1 MLTPEQL
8 ATRLREAR
16 ERAGL
21 TQEEV
26 ARSLGLPR
34 SAIAL
39 METGKRKVSGLELAR
54 LAYLY
59 GRSPAE
65 FLAPEFAIDGVSVL
79 LRALPEAD
87 DDEGTRDAI
96 RKGIAIARE
105 IANLEHLLEVERAT
119 AAFPRYPAVPLR
131 GRWEAVDQG
140 KRLAH
145 QERQRLELGSAPLD
159 NLGDLMENQG
169 ITVLELELPNHL
181 SGFTVH
187 LNESVVCGVNV
198 THVAERQ
205 RFSLAHEY
213 CHVLVDHDRPGIISR
228 QDEKDELSEVRANA
242 FAAAFLMPEDGIRD
256 YLSRLNKGLPSRPR
270 EAVVPLEGDV
280 QFVEGRLGP
289 EATKIGL
296 WHVCLLAGYFRV
308 SRLAMIWQLFN
319 LKLITERERSRLLAA
334 DQDGSGRTLSR
345 MLGIDAEV
353 QCEGAAEAGE
363 GQVVRPTRLRL
374 ARRRLLHLAL
384 EAVQHEVISRRKFQ
398 ELVRLGD
405 FDPDELGATLE
416 RIEAPTEPSGSESE
430 G

>member
-1 MLTPEQL
+1 MLHNIYSSQEDRHVDAGT
-8 ATRLREAR
+8 TRHPPQEAR

-26 ARSLGLPR
+26 ARSLGLRARLSR
-34 SAIAL
+34 SWRREAQSIRAG
-39 METGKRKVSGLELAR
+39 TAR
-54 LAYLY
+54 LAYY
-59 GRSPAE
+59 MA
-65 FLAPEFAIDGVSVL
+65 LACGISRPEFAIDGISVL
-79 LRALPEAD
+79 LRALPETD

-119 AAFPRYPAVPLR
+119 AAFPRYPAMLLR

-181 SGFTVH
+181 SGFTVR

-228 QDEKDELSEVRANA
+228 QEEKDELSEVRANA

-280 QFVEGRLGP
+280 SSWRDVSGPGHEDRVVARLSSGRSLP
-289 EATKIGL
+289 REP
-296 WHVCLLAGYFRV
+296 AGHD
-308 SRLAMIWQLFN
+308 
-319 LKLITERERSRLLAA
+319 LAA
-334 DQDGSGRTLSR
+334 FQSQADHR
-345 MLGIDAEV
+345 
-353 QCEGAAEAGE
+353 AG
-363 GQVVRPTRLRL
+363 
-374 ARRRLLHLAL
+374 
-384 EAVQHEVISRRKFQ
+384 
-398 ELVRLGD
+398 
-405 FDPDELGATLE
+405 
-416 RIEAPTEPSGSESE
+416 TE
-430 G
+430 